1 VPAPWEMFENALDR
15 KERRGKSFIW
25 YSIAAGVLLVFSAVI
40 AWLGVA
46 DKSIKGSEPVAANT
60 SSPVDQPKAP
70 EQVGDAQGSEML
82 QEIEPV
88 QDSDILQ
95 ETETVEELE
104 TVQKS
109 KFTQKSEDIKTQESA
124 NVSKQVGDEQVQK
137 VAESKEINKKSAA
150 PEQMV
155 GSPRANAV
163 DHVANKQIAP
173 ESSNTETSAPVIK
186 PTPKIE
192 SAVAPTAAPQSSSV
206 AVNRKSTESAFPALE
221 VLLSSPVSENLIS
234 NNSGMAWMLDA
245 AGFELQAVE
254 FVSDFALA
262 QMDLAKLNKEFES
275 SEISKG
281 SLSDLAHAMDL
292 GKWWMEVSA
301 DQNQTG
307 LTYRTPTDL
316 SQYVHKNYT
325 QQMRNGE
332 TALSAARFQL
342 AVNMFIAK
350 NSSVKVGLA
359 YAQNK
364 VGQNFNFRDSMPA
377 VVSAGQTPDANGNY
391 PIFGYLGLGPE
402 VKYNGVVNYSYLSL
416 PIGWTGYFPIGQSKN
431 LFFTPEA
438 LLQPN
443 WVQISTGAQT
453 LDYQTL
459 LLKPMDAVNY
469 RAWVMS
475 ARVAAGIQ
483 KRLNYRHAVG
493 AKLNAQGVLNSM
505 NTANSPVQT
514 RGWSSGLTLYYL
526 FKID

>member
-1 VPAPWEMFENALDR
+1 MKDQISSGEDTQGLVPAPWEMFENALDR

-46 DKSIKGSEPVAANT
+46 NKSIKGSEPVAANT
-60 SSPVDQPKAP
+60 SSQVDQPKAS
-70 EQVGDAQGSEML
+70 EQVGGVQESKRL

-88 QDSDILQ
+88 QESDILQ

-109 KFTQKSEDIKTQESA
+109 KITQKSEDIKTQESA
-124 NVSKQVGDEQVQK
+124 NVSKQAAGAQVDK
-137 VAESKEINKKSAA
+137 STEPKEIVTK
-150 PEQMV
+150 
-155 GSPRANAV
+155 AV
-163 DHVANKQIAP
+163 ASEKLAM
-173 ESSNTETSAPVIK
+173 E
-186 PTPKIE
+186 PTPTME
-192 SAVAPTAAPQSSSV
+192 SVVTPTAAPQSSSV

-221 VLLSSPVSENLIS
+221 VLLSSPVSENQIS
-234 NNSGMAWMLDA
+234 NNSGIAWMLDA

-254 FVSDFALA
+254 FVSDFTLA

-307 LTYRTPTDL
+307 LTYRTPSDL

-364 VGQNFNFRDSMPA
+364 VGQSFNFRDSMPA

-402 VKYNGVVNYSYLSL
+402 VKYNGVINYSFLSV
-416 PIGWTGYFPIGQSKN
+416 PIGWTGYFPIGKSKN

-443 WVQISTGAQT
+443 WIQLSTGAQT

-483 KRLNYRHAVG
+483 KRLNYKHAIG

-514 RGWSSGLTLYYL
+514 RGWSSGVTLYYS

>member
-1 VPAPWEMFENALDR
+1 MFENALDR

-70 EQVGDAQGSEML
+70 EQVGDAQGSERL

-88 QDSDILQ
+88 QESDILQ

-124 NVSKQVGDEQVQK
+124 NVSKQAGGAQV
-137 VAESKEINKKSAA
+137 
-150 PEQMV
+150 
-155 GSPRANAV
+155 
-163 DHVANKQIAP
+163 D
-173 ESSNTETSAPVIK
+173 
-186 PTPKIE
+186 
-192 SAVAPTAAPQSSSV
+192 
-206 AVNRKSTESAFPALE
+206 KSTEPKEIVTKAVASEKLAMEPT
-221 VLLSSPVSENLIS
+221 PVSENLIS

-307 LTYRTPTDL
+307 LTYRTPSDL

>member
-1 VPAPWEMFENALDR
+1 MKDQISSGEDTQGLVPAPWEMFENALDR

-40 AWLGVA
+40 AWFGVA
-46 DKSIKGSEPVAANT
+46 DKSVKDSQPVAAT
-60 SSPVDQPKAP
+60 ASAPVAVEQEKAPDQTGSTLVDKAAVPQENAIENVAP
-70 EQVGDAQGSEML
+70 EQVVVEPSNRGVQQGDKKQAGL
-82 QEIEPV
+82 R
-88 QDSDILQ
+88 
-95 ETETVEELE
+95 
-104 TVQKS
+104 KS
-109 KFTQKSEDIKTQESA
+109 K
-124 NVSKQVGDEQVQK
+124 
-137 VAESKEINKKSAA
+137 
-150 PEQMV
+150 
-155 GSPRANAV
+155 
-163 DHVANKQIAP
+163 
-173 ESSNTETSAPVIK
+173 TETSASATNPTIETPVAQTI
-186 PTPKIE
+186 TPQTQI
-192 SAVAPTAAPQSSSV
+192 AAPQTQTV
-206 AVNRKSTESAFPALE
+206 APQNQIAAPQNSNTRIDRKTAEST
-221 VLLSSPVSENLIS
+221 SPVSEILVSTPVSENRML

-254 FVSDFALA
+254 LSSDFAIA
-262 QMDLAKLNKEFES
+262 QLDLAKLNREFES
-275 SEISKG
+275 SELSKG
-281 SLSDLAHAMDL
+281 SLSDLAYAMDL
-292 GKWWMEVSA
+292 DKWWIEVSA

-307 LTYRTPTDL
+307 LTYRTANDL

-325 QQMRNGE
+325 EQMRNGE

-377 VVSAGQTPDANGNY
+377 VVSAGQTPDAYGNY

-431 LFFTPEA
+431 LFFAPEA
-438 LLQPN
+438 VLQPN
-443 WVQISTGAQT
+443 WVQLSTGAQT

-469 RAWVMS
+469 RAYVMS

>member
-1 VPAPWEMFENALDR
+1 MKDQISSGEDTQGLVPAPWEMFENALDR

-40 AWLGVA
+40 AWFGVA
-46 DKSIKGSEPVAANT
+46 DKSVKNTEPVVA
-60 SSPVDQPKAP
+60 K
-70 EQVGDAQGSEML
+70 E
-82 QEIEPV
+82 
-88 QDSDILQ
+88 
-95 ETETVEELE
+95 VE
-104 TVQKS
+104 
-109 KFTQKSEDIKTQESA
+109 
-124 NVSKQVGDEQVQK
+124 VSKPAVSDEQINDEQINE
-137 VAESKEINKKSAA
+137 AEQSSAA
-150 PEQMV
+150 TQ
-155 GSPRANAV
+155 
-163 DHVANKQIAP
+163 
-173 ESSNTETSAPVIK
+173 SNTNAPQIETSAIT
-186 PTPKIE
+186 TPKIQNAASNNPKSV
-192 SAVAPTAAPQSSSV
+192 SAVKPGIENEITAASEVLASASKTVNESDIQLPSMVVEMVPVSV
-206 AVNRKSTESAFPALE
+206 ADVHN
-221 VLLSSPVSENLIS
+221 S

-254 FVSDFALA
+254 LPTDFALA
-262 QMDLAKLNKEFES
+262 QLDLAKLNKEFENS
-275 SEISKG
+275 PLSAG
-281 SLSDLAHAMDL
+281 SLSHLSHALDLD
-292 GKWWMEVSA
+292 KWWIEVSA

-307 LTYRTPTDL
+307 LTYRTANDL

-325 QQMRNGE
+325 EQMRNGE

-342 AVNMFIAK
+342 AVNMFISK
-350 NSSVKVGLA
+350 NSSVKVGIA

-377 VVSAGQTPDANGNY
+377 VVSAGQTPDAYGNY

-402 VKYNGVVNYSYLSL
+402 VKYNGVVNYSFLSV
-416 PIGWTGYFPIGQSKN
+416 PMGWTGYLPIGQSKS

-438 LLQPN
+438 VLQPN
-443 WVQISTGAQT
+443 WIQLSTGAQT

-483 KRLNYRHAVG
+483 KRLSYKHAIG

-514 RGWSSGLTLYYL
+514 RGWSSGVTLYYS